1 MENMKFD
8 YDTIQKDYYREV
20 IRANNARSRW
30 HIEKF
35 TSAKNASKEQI
46 SGVLDVG
53 CGPGVFLEYFDS
65 NIPRIGFD
73 IAETQLEAGREAVP
87 GAKFI
92 SNKDTLS
99 EFAMDVSH
107 IYSIELIEHI
117 SESEFNELMDVISE
131 IINLRQ
137 EKNKNTSVVITTPN
151 YSSLWPLIEIFV
163 DLITKMDYRTQH
175 ISKYTP
181 HKLQNAISKALD
193 RNGVK
198 LAKVSVSTFMGFGW
212 ITNYLSFL
220 DKILI
225 TIFKRGHLLCAK
237 IDA

>member
-1 MENMKFD
+1 MENMTFD
-8 YDTIQKDYYREV
+8 YDIIQKNYYREV

-30 HIEKF
+30 HLEKF
-35 TSAKNASKEQI
+35 MIAKNTSKEKI
-46 SGVLDVG
+46 SGVLDIG

-87 GAKFI
+87 GAKFT
-92 SNKDTLS
+92 SHKDTLR

-107 IYSIELIEHI
+107 IYSIELIEHV
-117 SESEFNELMDVISE
+117 STTEFNELMDLISE
-131 IINLRQ
+131 IIILRQ
-137 EKNKNTSVVITTPN
+137 KKNKKISVVITTPN

-163 DLITKMDYRTQH
+163 DAVTKMNYRTQH

-181 HKLQNAISKALD
+181 QKLYNAINKALD
-193 RNGVK
+193 RNGVRSV
-198 LAKVSVSTFMGFGW
+198 KVDVSTFMGFGW
-212 ITNYLSFL
+212 INHHLRFL
-220 DKILI
+220 DKII
-225 TIFKRGHLLCAK
+225 VGVFKRGHLLCAK